1 MNFSE
6 GRQGGCGRTPRTPLN
21 PPLVSSQPTPSAVDI
36 TPLALAAEHRRR
48 AACSTAGALSTAP
61 AIYPAHTALDSK
73 PAARRCCWRPEYGA
87 RSAPAAL
94 QQYILPTGRSTANPP
109 LLLSNDGTDRQTD
122 GRTDAG
128 PLHSPCSAYYARS
141 VKSKNSTCT

>member
-1 MNFSE
+1 
-6 GRQGGCGRTPRTPLN
+6 
-21 PPLVSSQPTPSAVDI
+21 VSSQPTPSAVDI

-48 AACSTAGALSTAP
+48 AARSTAGARSTAP
-61 AIYPAHTALDSK
+61 AIYPTHTALDSK

-87 RSAPAAL
+87 RNAPAAL

-122 GRTDAG
+122 GRTDGRWTVAQTLPRILCG
-128 PLHSPCSAYYARS
+128 QCKKQELDLYVNAVQSI
-141 VKSKNSTCT
+141 